1 MSNEETREAGLG
13 MEFFTRRM
21 FYGLPRQVRAE
32 LTAAWEEHAPRNDS
46 VAYADG
52 SGSPAVDI
60 FEQYVGAIEDV
71 LWKAG
76 KRKLVQEV
84 LGAAA
89 EARAERRKL
98 VADLRGMAAPDVD
111 GTEPSP
117 SQKIADIHAVMKM
130 RTDARSGIDGPNL
143 ASGWDD
149 AEDGEA

>member
-1 MSNEETREAGLG
+1 

-21 FYGLPRQVRAE
+21 FYGLPRPVRAK
-32 LTAAWEEHAPRNDS
+32 LMAAWEEHARGD
-46 VAYADG
+46 A
-52 SGSPAVDI
+52 DI

-71 LWKAG
+71 LWKARE
-76 KRKLVQEV
+76 RKLCELV

-89 EARAERRKL
+89 EARAERQKL
-98 VADLRGMAAPDVD
+98 VTDLRGMAAPDVD